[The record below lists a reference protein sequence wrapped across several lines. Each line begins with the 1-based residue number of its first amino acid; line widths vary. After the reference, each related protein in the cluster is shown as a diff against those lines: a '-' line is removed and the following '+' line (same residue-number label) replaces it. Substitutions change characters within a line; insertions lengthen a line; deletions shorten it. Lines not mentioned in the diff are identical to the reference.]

1 MSPTKRTSKSKRV
14 PKAKRAAPK
23 ARTAAKP
30 AAPPKW
36 TAEIRDVNVVWYNV
50 TDFERAKKF
59 YGETLGVPVA
69 MVNDEAGWAEYGHP
83 HQAHLAVNWW
93 RGPEAMPPVLGGATA
108 TFTCDDVRA
117 SIARL
122 KAKGVRCEEIEEIPG
137 FVILAGFFDPDGNR
151 LQLAQS
157 LTSQG

>member
-1 MSPTKRTSKSKRV
+1 MSPAKRTTKAKSA

-23 ARTAAKP
+23 ARAAAKP
-30 AAPPKW
+30 AAPSKW

-50 TDFERAKKF
+50 SDLERAKKF
-59 YGETLGVPVA
+59 YGETLGLPVA
-69 MVNDEAGWAEYGHP
+69 MVIDEAGWAEYGYP
-83 HQAHLAVNWW
+83 HQAHLAVNLW
-93 RGPEAMPPVLGGATA
+93 RGPEPMPPVLGGATA

-122 KAKGVRCEEIEEIPG
+122 KAKGVRCEDIEEVPG

-157 LTSQG
+157 LTS